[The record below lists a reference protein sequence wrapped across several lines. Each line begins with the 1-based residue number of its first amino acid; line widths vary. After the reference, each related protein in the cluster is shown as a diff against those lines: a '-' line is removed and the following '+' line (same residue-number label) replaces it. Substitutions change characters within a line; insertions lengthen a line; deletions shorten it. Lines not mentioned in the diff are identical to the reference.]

1 MFRPG
6 PCTCRIRDTPRVAS
20 AVPGLQSGQRP
31 AWGKTR
37 NHREPFL
44 SSCARSCDRVSR
56 EERRGLNSARETRRR
71 VRRASRSPSES
82 TKEPLPTVLTRSS
95 RVPGQRILA
104 QGRGERPQTQPANRL
119 PPRADAAPSALRT
132 KPASSAPLAGVAPER
147 RPRSGGRSTRVS
159 AERPQKKASSPARAS
174 TWKPQAGSRAPAPK
188 RSRDTNWSPN
198 LLVQSSHG

>member
-6 PCTCRIRDTPRVAS
+6 PCTCRIRDTPGVAS

-31 AWGKTR
+31 AWGKIR
-37 NHREPFL
+37 KHREPFL
-44 SSCARSCDRVSR
+44 SSVRSSCDRVSR

-82 TKEPLPTVLTRSS
+82 TEEPRPTVLTRSS
-95 RVPGQRILA
+95 RVLGQRVLA

-119 PPRADAAPSALRT
+119 PPRGRSAERT
-132 KPASSAPLAGVAPER
+132 RNKAASSAPLAGVAPER

-188 RSRDTNWSPN
+188 RSKDTN
-198 LLVQSSHG
+198 